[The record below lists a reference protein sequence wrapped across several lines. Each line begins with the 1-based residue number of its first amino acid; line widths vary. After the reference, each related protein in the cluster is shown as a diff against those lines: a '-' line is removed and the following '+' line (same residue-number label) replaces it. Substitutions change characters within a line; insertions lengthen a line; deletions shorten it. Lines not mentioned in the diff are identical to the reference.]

1 MHGPDPQ
8 ADAVTGERFAAEL
21 TDAEARLRAA
31 GLSGRNA
38 FAALCRSLASRLGLE
53 RRFWIEGPDAPA
65 EVGLDRI
72 ALTAELDLF
81 GLAYERFFSDIF
93 KAERGQFFTPRPL
106 VELMVDLAAIR
117 PGQKVLDPTCGSGSF
132 LVAAHARGAE
142 VDGIEIDPELVAL
155 CRLNLVLHGADP
167 RGVRRGDLFRELE
180 DDERWDVV
188 LANPPFSLDVTDTAA
203 LRLFTL
209 AIGRARASSDVLFLE
224 AAWRRLR
231 PGGILVAVLPRSLLA
246 NQAFADLRDWVEERF
261 VRRAILSLPEG
272 IFRPFGGA
280 ASRASVVALAK
291 RPAALQP
298 WIAVEVRHPGFDTRR
313 KVYRPTE
320 PDELAR
326 LRLDI
331 RQGTA
336 PRRAAD
342 ERGWIP
348 EAFDRDA
355 GIASGV
361 RRVPLAS
368 LAPRVSSTQRPG
380 DDPGAPFTEID
391 LADVDKATGEVIAA
405 RATAGARLRGTKSSF
420 AEGDLVFARLR
431 PNLNNVAI
439 VRRPDPRLPA
449 AIVGSSEWVRLAPP
463 IHPRFAL
470 VAARSSF
477 TRAQVSSTEG
487 QTRPRIRPSDL
498 DEVEVPDPGETARAE
513 IDRIVGR
520 ALDARWEARQILVR
534 VAELYEAFG
543 KGELTEDALLQALR
557 DLDRPPVG

>member
-1 MHGPDPQ
+1 M
-8 ADAVTGERFAAEL
+8 TGERFAAEL

-38 FAALCRSLASRLGLE
+38 FAALCRSLAGRLGLE
-53 RRFWIEGPDAPA
+53 RRFWIDGPDAPA
-65 EVGLDRI
+65 EAQLDRI

-106 VELMVDLAAIR
+106 VELMVDLAGVR

-132 LVAAHARGAE
+132 LVAAHARGAD

-155 CRLNLVLHGADP
+155 CRLNLVLHGANP

-188 LANPPFSLDVTDTAA
+188 LANPPFSVDVSDPAA

-209 AIGRARASSDVLFLE
+209 SIGRARVASDVLFLE

-231 PGGILVAVLPRSLLA
+231 PGGMLVAVLPRSLLA
-246 NQAFADLRDWVEERF
+246 NQAFADLREWLEDRF

-280 ASRASVVALAK
+280 ASRASVIALAK
-291 RPAALQP
+291 RPAALQS
-298 WIAVEVRHPGFDTRR
+298 WIAVDIRHPGFDTKR

-320 PDELAR
+320 PDELAQ
-326 LRLDI
+326 LRIDL
-331 RQGTA
+331 RRGTA
-336 PRRAAD
+336 PRRAPD
-342 ERGWIP
+342 EKGWLP
-348 EAFDRDA
+348 EALDRDT

-361 RRVPLAS
+361 RRATLGS
-368 LAPRVSSTQRPG
+368 FAPRVPGATRPS
-380 DDPGAPFTEID
+380 DEPDAPFTEID
-391 LADVDKATGEVIAA
+391 LGDVDKATGEVIDA
-405 RATAGARLRGTKSSF
+405 RAKRGGALRGSKSMFS
-420 AEGDLVFARLR
+420 EGELLLARLR
-431 PNLNNVAI
+431 PNLNNVAL

-449 AIVGSSEWVRLAPP
+449 QLVGSSEWVRLAPE

-470 VAARSSF
+470 VAARSTF
-477 TRAQVSSTEG
+477 VRAQISSTEG
-487 QTRPRIRPSDL
+487 QTRPRIRPAAL
-498 DEVEVPDPGETARAE
+498 DDVEVPDPGETARGE
-513 IDRIVGR
+513 IDRIVGK
-520 ALDARWEARQILVR
+520 ALDARWEARQVLVR

-543 KGELTEDALLQALR
+543 RGELTEDALLAALR
-557 DLDRPPVG
+557 KL

>member
-1 MHGPDPQ
+1 M
-8 ADAVTGERFAAEL
+8 TGERFAAEL

-38 FAALCRSLASRLGLE
+38 FAALCRSLAGRLGLE

-106 VELMVDLAAIR
+106 VELMVDLAA
-117 PGQKVLDPTCGSGSF
+117 DPAAGSGCSIPRAGRARSWWRRTR
-132 LVAAHARGAE
+132 AARASTESRSIRSSWRSAASTSCCTARIHAACGAA
-142 VDGIEIDPELVAL
+142 IS
-155 CRLNLVLHGADP
+155 
-167 RGVRRGDLFRELE
+167 FRELE

-188 LANPPFSLDVTDTAA
+188 LANPPFSVDVTDPAA

-209 AIGRARASSDVLFLE
+209 ASGRARMSSDVLFLE

-231 PGGILVAVLPRSLLA
+231 PGGMLVAVLPRSLLA
-246 NQAFADLRDWVEERF
+246 NQAFAELREWIEERF

-298 WIAVEVRHPGFDTRR
+298 WIAVDVRHPGFDTKR
-313 KVYRPTE
+313 KVYRPTD
-320 PDELAR
+320 PDELAG
-326 LRLDI
+326 LRIELQ
-331 RQGTA
+331 QGTV
-336 PRRAAD
+336 PHRAAD

-348 EAFDRDA
+348 EALDRDT
-355 GIASGV
+355 GIARGV
-361 RRVPLAS
+361 PSAPLVS
-368 LAPRVSSTQRPG
+368 FAPRVPGSSKPS
-380 DDPGAPFTEID
+380 DDPDSLFTEID
-391 LADVDKATGEVIAA
+391 LGDVDKTTGEVIDA
-405 RATAGARLRGTKSSF
+405 RAKRGGSILGSKAAFT
-420 AEGDLVFARLR
+420 EGDLVVARLR
-431 PNLNNVAI
+431 PNLNNAAL

-449 AIVGSSEWVRLAPP
+449 TLVGSSEWVRLAPP

-477 TRAQVSSTEG
+477 VRAQVSSTEG
-487 QTRPRIRPSDL
+487 QTRPRIRASDL
-498 DEVEVPDPGETARAE
+498 DEVAVPDPGAVARAE
-513 IDRIVGR
+513 IDRIVGQ
-520 ALDARWEARQILVR
+520 ALDARWKARQILVR
-534 VAELYEAFG
+534 VSELYEAFG
-543 KGELTEDALLQALR
+543 KGELSEEGLVAALR
-557 DLDRPPVG
+557 EL